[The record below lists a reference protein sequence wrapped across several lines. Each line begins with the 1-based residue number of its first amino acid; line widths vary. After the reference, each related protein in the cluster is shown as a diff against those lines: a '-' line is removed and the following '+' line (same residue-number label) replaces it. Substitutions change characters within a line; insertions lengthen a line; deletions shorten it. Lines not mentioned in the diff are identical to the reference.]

1 MFSFFKTTVIGGLLF
16 MVPFAVLVIVFEKIT
31 PIAKKIVQPI
41 ADLIPAESFVGL
53 DVPVILT
60 VIAILLLC
68 FLIGLFARTRIATRL
83 IGGMEQSVLRR
94 IPGYSFLKTVSSD
107 IADDDGKPADRVVL
121 VQFDDAWQLGL
132 KVDELNEG
140 RFATVFIPDSP
151 TPETGS
157 VMIVSA
163 DRVVPANLSLVSA
176 FSCLKARGAGISNIL
191 KTQERA

>member
-1 MFSFFKTTVIGGLLF
+1 MIRVLTCRRYVLEDSRDASVWRSGSASKYPYRFRSAVIPTQRLETFFESAANGLTCTSGYRGSFDASAGAWV
-16 MVPFAVLVIVFEKIT
+16 T
-31 PIAKKIVQPI
+31 PCR
-41 ADLIPAESFVGL
+41 VG
-53 DVPVILT
+53 
-60 VIAILLLC
+60 
-68 FLIGLFARTRIATRL
+68 
-83 IGGMEQSVLRR
+83 S
-94 IPGYSFLKTVSSD
+94 
-107 IADDDGKPADRVVL
+107 VL